1 MLYPRVQL
9 PGASGGVHL
18 KRQAGP
24 ARRTDHSF
32 GSLGSVLFR
41 GQKGGTSGTN
51 MARCGSPRLHFCQIS
66 VHTKY
71 HAHHRWWTG
80 HVSVEPALARRGGTS
95 TCICSARPRDAWP
108 MSASQPI
115 RSARRPDEAWV
126 GGTAMKTIYVVQI
139 SLYSTY
145 NILTVTKRGKTG
157 RREKPQLTIK
167 RLPTLIHSS
176 RFPTKVH
183 SISHSILH
191 ILKFMAHIA
200 RVNSESMILFLS
212 YDASK

>member
-9 PGASGGVHL
+9 PDASCGVHL

-24 ARRTDHSF
+24 ARRTGHSF
-32 GSLGSVLFR
+32 GSLGSVLFI
-41 GQKGGTSGTN
+41 GQKGRTSGTN
-51 MARCGSPRLHFCQIS
+51 MARCGSPRLQVCQIS
-66 VHTKY
+66 LHTNY
-71 HAHHRWWTG
+71 HAHHIWWKG

-139 SLYSTY
+139 SLLLST
-145 NILTVTKRGKTG
+145 LTLTITKGGKSG

-167 RLPTLIHSS
+167 RLPTLIHLS
-176 RFPTKVH
+176 RFPNKST
-183 SISHSILH
+183 LH
-191 ILKFMAHIA
+191 
-200 RVNSESMILFLS
+200 
-212 YDASK
+212 